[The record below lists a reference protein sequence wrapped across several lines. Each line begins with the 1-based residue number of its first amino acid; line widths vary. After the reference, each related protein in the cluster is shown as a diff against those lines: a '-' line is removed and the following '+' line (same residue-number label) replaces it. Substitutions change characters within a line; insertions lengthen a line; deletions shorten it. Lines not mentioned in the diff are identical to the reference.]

1 MRWEHDSSEGD
12 KAKFAVDAWLEV
24 DKIEA
29 ALARHTC
36 NIERAFLY
44 QGREFLFKYVKSPG
58 FFGLKAER
66 RCSASLRMCISH
78 EFQRYIPS
86 ATA

>member
-24 DKIEA
+24 DKIEG

-36 NIERAFLY
+36 NIERACLF
-44 QGREFLFKYVKSPG
+44 QGREYLFKY
-58 FFGLKAER
+58 AR
-66 RCSASLRMCISH
+66 SAPLSGA
-78 EFQRYIPS
+78 YG
-86 ATA
+86 